1 MRRAPAIIAAVAGL
15 VLLTCAPGTWARSRT
30 QEKGA
35 ATGTPES
42 SQTETI
48 DGIAVRIESDII
60 TDSEV
65 EELAAYQRLV
75 DGKAKPRADV
85 IRELIDQWI
94 VRGEAQAAQ
103 YPQPSAAD
111 VDRAYAELQ
120 KQFGT
125 AEDFKNHCADAGI
138 SEGAVRRML
147 ARQIYLTRFLD
158 FRFRPAAQVDTQQI
172 RNYYQDELTP
182 KLRAKSQKV
191 PSLAEVEP
199 EIREA
204 LVQQEIDAL
213 SKQWLDDTRSGLTI
227 DIQPQG
233 AGQ

>member
-1 MRRAPAIIAAVAGL
+1 MRSALAIAALIAFLALICPATTAAG
-15 VLLTCAPGTWARSRT
+15 SRA
-30 QEKGA
+30 QENGA
-35 ATGTPES
+35 AAETPES
-42 SQTETI
+42 SKPDTI

-94 VRGEAQAAQ
+94 VRGEADAAQ

-111 VDRAYAELQ
+111 VDHAYAELQ

-138 SEGAVRRML
+138 SESAVRRML
-147 ARQIYLTRFLD
+147 SRQIYLTRFLD

-172 RNYYQDELTP
+172 QNYYQDQLIP
-182 KLRAKSQKV
+182 KLKAKGQKI
-191 PSLAEVEP
+191 PSLAEAEP
-199 EIREA
+199 QIREA

-227 DIQPQG
+227 DILPQG